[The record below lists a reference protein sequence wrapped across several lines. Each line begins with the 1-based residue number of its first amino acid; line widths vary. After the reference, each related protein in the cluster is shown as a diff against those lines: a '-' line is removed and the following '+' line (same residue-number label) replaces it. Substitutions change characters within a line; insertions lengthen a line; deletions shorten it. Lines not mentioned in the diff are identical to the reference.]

1 MANIKFLINKK
12 TAGTRAQLSV
22 RFYAGREHDYRVK
35 TRIYVPVA
43 MWQEQQQRLVIPRRF
58 ATEDTLFATEAQ
70 RQIDELTQ
78 FIFEQYSAVG
88 GKIDRNFLNYT
99 VAKYYG
105 EPINEQETQNKAQ
118 NTSLEWYLDNYP
130 TAHNLEPRTAA
141 RYAVLKRIVERYSE
155 KHHPL
160 YLHNLSVEDLERFE
174 AYLRS
179 GEDTQRCDN
188 TIGHK
193 MKCIRAVCNWAR
205 KRGEMQHYPFD
216 NYRIKAEVYGT
227 PNFLTLQERDAIYNT
242 QIENPSL
249 AVQRDIFIFQC
260 HIGCRISDLY
270 KLTEANITQDGNFI
284 QYIQEKMRRSKP
296 QTVRVPLT
304 DTAKEIIERYRHR
317 NRNNRLIDFRS
328 KSNRLDVGLFPF
340 ISEQRYNDAIKDIL
354 RLAGINRVVLV
365 YDPVTSKNTPKQI
378 CDIASSHLARRTFM
392 ANVFKLT
399 KSERITSA
407 FTGHVENSKAFSRYT
422 DVDDELKLD
431 IIKLID
437 TTEGAE

>member
-1 MANIKFLINKK
+1 M
-12 TAGTRAQLSV
+12 LSV
-22 RFYAGREHDYRVK
+22 RFYAGVGVDFRAA
-35 TRIYVPVA
+35 TRIYVPTE
-43 MWQEQQQRLVIPRRF
+43 MWNQELQQLIIPRRF
-58 ATEDTLFATEAQ
+58 TSEENTYAQEAQ
-70 RQIDELTQ
+70 RQIDDLAQ
-78 FIFEQYSAVG
+78 FIFNEFAAQNSNVDKDFLPKAIAKFYGDADSAE
-88 GKIDRNFLNYT
+88 IS
-99 VAKYYG
+99 
-105 EPINEQETQNKAQ
+105 QNKPEFKR
-118 NTSLEWYLDNYP
+118 LEWYLDNYP
-130 TAHNLEPRTAA
+130 IAQNLEPRTAA

-365 YDPVTSKNTPKQI
+365 
-378 CDIASSHLARRTFM
+378 
-392 ANVFKLT
+392 
-399 KSERITSA
+399 
-407 FTGHVENSKAFSRYT
+407 
-422 DVDDELKLD
+422 
-431 IIKLID
+431 
-437 TTEGAE
+437 

>member
-1 MANIKFLINKK
+1 MANIKFYLSKK
-12 TAGTRAQLSV
+12 TSGTRTMLSV
-22 RFYAGREHDYRVK
+22 RFYAGVGVDFRASS
-35 TRIYVPVA
+35 RIYVPSA
-43 MWQEQQQRLVIPRRF
+43 LWNQELQQLIVPRRF
-58 ATEDTLFATEAQ
+58 TSEENTYAQEAQ
-70 RQIDELTQ
+70 RQIDDLAQ
-78 FIFEQYSAVG
+78 FIFNEYAAQNSNVDKDFLPKAIAKFYGDADSAE
-88 GKIDRNFLNYT
+88 IS
-99 VAKYYG
+99 
-105 EPINEQETQNKAQ
+105 QNKPEFKR
-118 NTSLEWYLDNYP
+118 LEWYLDNYP
-130 TAHNLEPRTAA
+130 IAQNLEPRTAA

-399 KSERITSA
+399 KSERITSS
-407 FTGHVENSKAFSRYT
+407 FTGHTENSKAFSRYT
-422 DVDDELKLD
+422 NVDDELKLD
-431 IIKLID
+431 IIKLIK
-437 TTEGAE
+437 

>member
-1 MANIKFLINKK
+1 
-12 TAGTRAQLSV
+12 
-22 RFYAGREHDYRVK
+22 
-35 TRIYVPVA
+35 
-43 MWQEQQQRLVIPRRF
+43 
-58 ATEDTLFATEAQ
+58 
-70 RQIDELTQ
+70 
-78 FIFEQYSAVG
+78 
-88 GKIDRNFLNYT
+88 
-99 VAKYYG
+99 
-105 EPINEQETQNKAQ
+105 
-118 NTSLEWYLDNYP
+118 
-130 TAHNLEPRTAA
+130 
-141 RYAVLKRIVERYSE
+141 
-155 KHHPL
+155 
-160 YLHNLSVEDLERFE
+160 
-174 AYLRS
+174 
-179 GEDTQRCDN
+179 
-188 TIGHK
+188 

-354 RLAGINRVVLV
+354 RLAGINRGVLV

-399 KSERITSA
+399 KSERITSS
-407 FTGHVENSKAFSRYT
+407 FTGHTENSKAFSRYT
-422 DVDDELKLD
+422 NVDDELKLD
-431 IIKLID
+431 IIKLIK
-437 TTEGAE
+437 